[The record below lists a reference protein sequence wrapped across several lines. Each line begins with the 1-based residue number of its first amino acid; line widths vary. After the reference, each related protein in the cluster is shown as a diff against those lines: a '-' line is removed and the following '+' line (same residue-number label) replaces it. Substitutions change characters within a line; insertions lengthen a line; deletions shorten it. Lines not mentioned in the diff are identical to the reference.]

1 MFTGIVQSQAEVISI
16 TTENQLSRLV
26 ISVSPLLVLKLDIGA
41 SIAING
47 VCLTVVDYFEYNKNE
62 HDKSENNVNTY
73 AIAFDVIDETLRV
86 TTLGN
91 LSVHDW
97 VNVERSL
104 KVGDEIGGHNV
115 SGHVQYKSVVVRKD
129 KTPTNTA
136 LYFTCELPWLRYVF
150 EKGFI
155 TVNGTSLTVGKIKDN
170 TFSVHLIPETLA
182 STNLGKLQV
191 NDEVNLEFDQQTI
204 VIVNTIERLRLSEL
218 TVKSL

>member
-26 ISVSPLLVLKLDIGA
+26 ISVSPLLILKLDIGA

-47 VCLTVVDYFEYNKNE
+47 VCLTVVDYFEYDKN
-62 HDKSENNVNTY
+62 ENNVNQY

-91 LSVHDW
+91 LSADDW

-104 KVGDEIGGHNV
+104 KVGDEIGGHIV
-115 SGHVQYKSVVVRKD
+115 SGHVQYKSVVVHKD
-129 KTPTNTA
+129 ETPTNTA

-182 STNLGKLQV
+182 STNLGKLQI

-204 VIVNTIERLRLSEL
+204 TIVNTIERLRLSDL
-218 TVKSL
+218 TARSL

>member
-26 ISVSPLLVLKLDIGA
+26 IGVSPELVSKLEIGA

-47 VCLTVVDYFEYNKNE
+47 VCLTVVEYNKQADN
-62 HDKSENNVNTY
+62 SYT
-73 AIAFDVIDETLRV
+73 IAFDIIDETLRV

-104 KVGDEIGGHNV
+104 KVGDEIGGHIV
-115 SGHVQYKSVVVRKD
+115 SGHVQYKSILMRKD
-129 KTPTNTA
+129 VTETNTA
-136 LYFTCELPWLRYVF
+136 LYFKCESPWLKYIF

-155 TVNGTSLTVGKIKDN
+155 TVNGTSLTIGVIKDN
-170 TFSVHLIPETLA
+170 TFSVHLIPETLTR
-182 STNLGKLQV
+182 TNLGKLNV

-204 VIVNTIERLRLSEL
+204 TIVKTIERLNLSEL
-218 TVKSL
+218 TQAK